1 MKTNVIRYHIKVIYL
16 KMQEKVEKLS
26 MEISRMEH
34 FKKHNIK
41 VKRKEMYQLERDIL
55 KTSRQLGGI

>member
-1 MKTNVIRYHIKVIYL
+1 MKTNIIKYHIKVIYL
-16 KMQEKVEKLS
+16 KMQEKVERLQK
-26 MEISRMEH
+26 EITRMEH
-34 FKKHNIK
+34 FKEHNIK